1 MLNGLSKKTLI
12 GLTIVSLIVSY
23 WIVAVH
29 FENDSNVDIDNDND
43 DSKRETVILDQNN
56 NGTSGN
62 NTVNMGLVKL
72 LPRLTPYTI
81 FDWIKQ
87 SIGLMLIFIVTF
99 IVISVV
105 FMTLFMITSS
115 CIIKRIE
122 KKLKVGSFVRINDD
136 SVY

>member
-1 MLNGLSKKTLI
+1 MLNGLNKKTLV

-23 WIVAVH
+23 WIVSVH
-29 FENDSNVDIDNDND
+29 FENESNIDIDSDN
-43 DSKRETVILDQNN
+43 DSKRETVILEQNN

-105 FMTLFMITSS
+105 FMTLFI

-122 KKLKVGSFVRINDD
+122 KKLKIKSFVRINDD

>member
-1 MLNGLSKKTLI
+1 MLNGLNKKTLV

-23 WIVAVH
+23 WIISVH
-29 FENDSNVDIDNDND
+29 FVNESNIDIDND
-43 DSKRETVILDQNN
+43 DSKRETVILEQNN
-56 NGTSGN
+56 NGTNSGN

-122 KKLKVGSFVRINDD
+122 KKLKIKSFVRINDD

>member
-12 GLTIVSLIVSY
+12 GLTIASLLVSY
-23 WIVAVH
+23 WIVAIH
-29 FENDSNVDIDNDND
+29 FENESNYYNNDNGD
-43 DSKRETVILDQNN
+43 DSKRETVILEQNN